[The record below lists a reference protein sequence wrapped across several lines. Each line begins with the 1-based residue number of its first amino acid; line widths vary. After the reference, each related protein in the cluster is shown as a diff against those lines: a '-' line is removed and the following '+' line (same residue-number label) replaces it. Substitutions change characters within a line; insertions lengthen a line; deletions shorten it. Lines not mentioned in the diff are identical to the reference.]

1 MTQLHDSHVPHAS
14 LVCAGVSAL
23 IVLIVQSPPVVDRWP
38 RVTVWGNFVAAAIFF
53 VGAMYAIR
61 ESFPPSGGYG
71 R

>member
-1 MTQLHDSHVPHAS
+1 
-14 LVCAGVSAL
+14 
-23 IVLIVQSPPVVDRWP
+23 VDRWP

-53 VGAMYAIR
+53 VGAVYAIR